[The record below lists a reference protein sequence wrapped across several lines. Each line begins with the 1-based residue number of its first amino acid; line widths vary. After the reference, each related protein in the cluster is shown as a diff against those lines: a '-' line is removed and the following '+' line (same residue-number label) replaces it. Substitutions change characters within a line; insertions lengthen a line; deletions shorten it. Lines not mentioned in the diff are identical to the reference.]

1 MLNIVYPERGTGTTQ
16 EVVQNTDTKGVIE
29 SWAKWQRQVSN
40 SVIRFLLFVFP
51 YKGLQG
57 V

>member
-1 MLNIVYPERGTGTTQ
+1 MLNIIYLERGTGTTQ
-16 EVVQNTDTKGVIE
+16 EVVQNTGTKGVIE

-40 SVIRFLLFVFP
+40 SVIRFFLFVFP